1 MRQQQLSDSD
11 PNESHERNNVATSYY
26 LFRHAEEELA
36 NGHPLK
42 ASEKAWGAVA
52 HQLKAIARQRRWR
65 HGGHHH
71 FYQIID
77 QLVEETGD
85 DEIETS
91 FSVADALHGNFY
103 NNFKS
108 ESAVRSNIQ
117 IVKLLLDKLSAIYEN
132 GGRAPNGQTPT
143 ETTT

>member
-1 MRQQQLSDSD
+1 MTLELQQNHATVSRQLIQ
-11 PNESHERNNVATSYY
+11 
-26 LFRHAEEELA
+26 HAEEELA
-36 NGHPLK
+36 DGEPLQ

-77 QLVEETGD
+77 QLVEETGG

-117 IVKLLLDKLSAIYEN
+117 VVKLLLDKLSAIYEN